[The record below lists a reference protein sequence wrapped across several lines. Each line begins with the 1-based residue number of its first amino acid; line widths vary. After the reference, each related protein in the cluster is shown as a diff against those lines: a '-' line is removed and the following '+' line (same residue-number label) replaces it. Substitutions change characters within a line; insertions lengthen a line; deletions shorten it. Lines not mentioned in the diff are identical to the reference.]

1 MSYGSSIYHE
11 CDVEIALTC
20 NLSVFFLEAT
30 HMLPQNFKT
39 KAWLLL
45 SLLKQDLDITFGL
58 QTISDFFPY
67 CIYMQL
73 SNITL
78 EH

>member
-1 MSYGSSIYHE
+1 MQYE
-11 CDVEIALTC
+11 LVW
-20 NLSVFFLEAT
+20 
-30 HMLPQNFKT
+30 Q
-39 KAWLLL
+39 
-45 SLLKQDLDITFGL
+45 DITFGL

-78 EH
+78 E

>member
-20 NLSVFFLEAT
+20 NLSVFFPEAT

-45 SLLKQDLDITFGL
+45 SLLKQDL
-58 QTISDFFPY
+58 Y
-67 CIYMQL
+67 
-73 SNITL
+73 
-78 EH
+78 